1 MRFNDEL
8 KKKLIEFI
16 SLKFN
21 GIKISSSKV
30 IKLYR
35 RIFKNGVWIW
45 GQVGVG
51 VRYESVMACS

>member
-30 IKLYR
+30 IKLNR
-35 RIFKNGVWIW
+35 RIIKNGVWIW
-45 GQVGVG
+45 GQVIF
-51 VRYESVMACS
+51 